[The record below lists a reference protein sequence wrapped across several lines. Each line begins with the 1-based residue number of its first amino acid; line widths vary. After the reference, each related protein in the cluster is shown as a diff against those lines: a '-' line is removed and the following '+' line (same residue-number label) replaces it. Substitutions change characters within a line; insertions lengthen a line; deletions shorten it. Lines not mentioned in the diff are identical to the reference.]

1 MRTRAVTTRP
11 ARTGS
16 CMTAPS
22 RARRLAAHLP
32 SLLSSQ
38 LLPLLLPQS
47 LALLLA
53 SLLASCAVGPN
64 FERPEA
70 PDPPGYTVEPRP
82 MAMTPA
88 AGGEAQRLELAREIS
103 AQWWKAFQ
111 SPALGDMIELAL
123 RDSPSLDASRATLSQ
138 SQQAIAAAR
147 GGLFPQLDVSGRI
160 AREHFEAIEGRS
172 SYTSSLYSVGPGL
185 YYVVDVFG
193 GIRRGLERQV
203 ALAELQSHELAAA
216 WLALTGNA
224 VTGAITIASLRE
236 QIEAREALVEQNR
249 TNLELVRHKFEAGK
263 AARSD
268 VLVAQTQL
276 ASDMAALPQ
285 LRQALAE
292 AQHAL
297 TVLVGQLPGE
307 WSPPAFE
314 LDDFAL
320 PGELPLSLPS
330 ELVRQRPDILAA
342 ESLLHA
348 ANAEVG
354 IATAQ
359 LFPSL
364 TLSADLAQ
372 QGVISGGS
380 GTAWTLAAQ
389 LAAPVFRGGTL
400 RAQRRGAIDAY
411 EATFAGYRETVLTGF
426 QQVADSLRA
435 LENDAVW
442 VGAQAE
448 RLAVADESLAL
459 QRISYEAGK
468 TNLLLLVASQRAYQ
482 EARIGYVQAKGQRL
496 IDSARLF
503 VALGGGWWHEDL

>member
-1 MRTRAVTTRP
+1 MRPAAVQTRP
-11 ARTGS
+11 STV
-16 CMTAPS
+16 APRI
-22 RARRLAAHLP
+22 RALALM
-32 SLLSSQ
+32 
-38 LLPLLLPQS
+38 LLL
-47 LALLLA
+47 LLL
-53 SLLASCAVGPN
+53 LLLLGSCAVGPD

-70 PDPPGYTVEPRP
+70 PDPPGYTAEPRP
-82 MAMTPA
+82 MEMTPT
-88 AGGEAQRLELAREIS
+88 AGGGEQRLELAREIS

-111 SPALGDMIELAL
+111 SPELGGVIELAL
-123 RDSPSLDASRATLSQ
+123 RDSPSLAAARARLSQ
-138 SQQAIAAAR
+138 ARQAIAAAR

-160 AREHFEAIEGRS
+160 SREHFEAIEGNS
-172 SYTSSLYSVGPGL
+172 SSTSSLYSVGPGI

-203 ALAELQSHELAAA
+203 ALAEFQHRELAAA

-249 TNLELVRHKFEAGK
+249 TNLELVRHKYEAGK

-276 ASDMAALPQ
+276 ASDIAELPQ

-297 TVLVGQLPGE
+297 AVLVGQLPGA
-307 WSPPAFE
+307 WSPPAFS
-314 LDDFAL
+314 LDGFEL
-320 PGELPLSLPS
+320 PGELPLLLPS

-342 ESLLHA
+342 ESQLHA
-348 ANAEVG
+348 ASAEIGV
-354 IATAQ
+354 ATAQ

-364 TLSADLAQ
+364 TLSADLVRE
-372 QGVISGGS
+372 GLLSGGS
-380 GTAWTLAAQ
+380 GTAWTLAGQ
-389 LAAPVFRGGTL
+389 LTAPVFRGGTL
-400 RAQRRGAIDAY
+400 RAQRRSAIDAY
-411 EATFAGYRETVLTGF
+411 EASFADYRETVLTGF

-435 LENDAVW
+435 LENDAEW
-442 VGAQAE
+442 IGAQAE
-448 RLAVADESLAL
+448 RLDVADESLEL

-468 TNLLLLVASQRAYQ
+468 SNLLLLVAAQRAYQ

-496 IDSARLF
+496 IDSAALF